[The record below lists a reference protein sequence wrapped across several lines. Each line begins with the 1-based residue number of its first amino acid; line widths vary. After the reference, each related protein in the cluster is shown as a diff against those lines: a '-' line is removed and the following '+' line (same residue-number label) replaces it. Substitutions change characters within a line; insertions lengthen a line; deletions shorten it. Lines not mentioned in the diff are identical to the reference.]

1 MAAPMVDGTKD
12 FCPCDDIIRFTKTL
26 NKLRQSDDRFIYK
39 LNSML
44 PTQTF
49 KTRVNPKEE
58 CAHLYEHML
67 ADYNHRE
74 KSIQRCIDLKKSE
87 IHELRQK
94 QAENRDDTIV
104 REKLHTATY
113 MIKQFQKEVPQEMIL
128 RQKSFQL
135 FYERC
140 GDHYQ
145 PSSS

>member
-58 CAHLYEHML
+58 CAHLYEH
-67 ADYNHRE
+67 
-74 KSIQRCIDLKKSE
+74 SE

-113 MIKQFQKEVPQEMIL
+113 MIKQFQKE
-128 RQKSFQL
+128 L